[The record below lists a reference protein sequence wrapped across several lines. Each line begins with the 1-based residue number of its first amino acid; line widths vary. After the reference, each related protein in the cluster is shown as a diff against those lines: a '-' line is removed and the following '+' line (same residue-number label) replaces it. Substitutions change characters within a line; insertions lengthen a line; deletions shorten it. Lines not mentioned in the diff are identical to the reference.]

1 MPCSSAWGTNQCKC
15 YGDDHYRQA
24 ERDFDPFDSSC
35 RLMRVHK
42 KICKGFEVFEYYAN
56 NQWDFDNSNLRY
68 LRTVINETERARYK
82 IDAEGLDMMKYFEVS
97 PRILRSWILYMS
109 NI

>member
-1 MPCSSAWGTNQCKC
+1 
-15 YGDDHYRQA
+15 
-24 ERDFDPFDSSC
+24 
-35 RLMRVHK
+35 MRVHK

-97 PRILRSWILYMS
+97 PRISRVEMVTGSNLYPRLLTFPRRTVSWPPVCTS
-109 NI
+109 